1 MTRWFVIIAAIGAI
15 AVEGFLPLGA
25 AQPASPAAIELWR
38 DAGVTPFTGR
48 IEAPSFSLPDLTGR
62 SVRLKDFRG
71 RVVLLYFWATW

>member
-1 MTRWFVIIAAIGAI
+1 MIIAIIAAI

-38 DAGVTPFTGR
+38 DAGVTPFTRR
-48 IEAPSFSLPDLTGR
+48 IDAPSFSLPDLTGR

-71 RVVLLYFWATW
+71 RVVLLYFWATS